1 MSWDPDAPTESDS
14 EYDGFG
20 SYSSEWHAMG
30 IGFAVGFASV
40 MPIPRL
46 KRFVFG
52 VVGLK
57 GETTRSKAMREA
69 RKESW
74 YALGAVIAGA
84 LFGVALQA
92 SIAAIAF
99 V

>member
-1 MSWDPDAPTESDS
+1 MAWDPDAPTEQASGHDGAFSYAS
-14 EYDGFG
+14 ETHAFAVGFG
-20 SYSSEWHAMG
+20 
-30 IGFAVGFASV
+30 VGFASV
-40 MPIPRL
+40 MPVPRL

-52 VVGLK
+52 VVGL
-57 GETTRSKAMREA
+57 GDETRSKAMREA

>member
-1 MSWDPDAPTESDS
+1 MAWDPDAPTESDS
-14 EYDGFG
+14 EYDGFA

-40 MPIPRL
+40 MPVPRL

-52 VVGLK
+52 VVGL
-57 GETTRSKAMREA
+57 GDETRSKAMREA

-84 LFGVALQA
+84 LFGLVSLVTVASVAL
-92 SIAAIAF
+92 
-99 V
+99 